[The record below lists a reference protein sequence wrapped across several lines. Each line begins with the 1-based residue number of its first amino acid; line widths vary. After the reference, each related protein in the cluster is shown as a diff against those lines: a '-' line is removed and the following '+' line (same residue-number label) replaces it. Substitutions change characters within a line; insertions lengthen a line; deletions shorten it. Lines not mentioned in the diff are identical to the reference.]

1 MPMFKRGCVVL
12 LLISAA
18 ACWLPPGPGSDTASA
33 SVDGTW
39 VGTTS
44 DNLLA
49 AGNIR
54 ATISQSGASL
64 SGTWASTN
72 SSNTNGGM
80 LSGSVNGSSVSVT
93 LTPSIATTCPL
104 SVTATV
110 NGSQMTGTYAA
121 ASCTVVVK
129 GSITLTKQ

>member
-18 ACWLPPGPGSDTASA
+18 ACWLPPGPGSDTAS
-33 SVDGTW
+33 SVAGTW

-44 DNLLA
+44 DNLVA
-49 AGNIR
+49 AGNLR
-54 ATISQSGASL
+54 ATILQSGASL

-72 SSNTNGGM
+72 SSNTSGGM
-80 LSGSVNGSSVSVT
+80 LSGSVDGSSVSVT
-93 LTPSIATTCPL
+93 LTPNIATTCPL

-121 ASCTVVVK
+121 ASCTVAVK